1 MVHSLLPV
9 SLMLYGPL
17 HLFLF
22 IYINLLS
29 PLLQL
34 RTGWRKL
41 LNLCTSSSRP
51 FGLLLSLVIFN
62 GIIISE
68 MDGWKAPNRSS
79 YDATVVCKYLFWS
92 LVPFPPY
99 WRCFW
104 VLTAWNLW
112 RCDFVFHPEKD
123 GVCEIVFW
131 FGKHFFWKNFWNLA
145 VGFSWDFVNWGF
157 VLLGMGIGYVC
168 LLVLELFFFFSLWAF
183 CVLECWNS
191 CRWDYVNWVF
201 WFNNFD
207 WNISAFWLFKLW
219 KMRFLILGFW
229 IESVFFFGLFF
240 FISFFFVFSCN
251 LTVQSSPKCYFFL
264 VGCLS
269 VWLWFYSRF
278 WGSSAVFFFFFGSLS
293 KMLSCEMCFCAFL
306 LCLIST
312 YFCTVWTC
320 K

>member
-1 MVHSLLPV
+1 MVHTLLPV
-9 SLMLYGPL
+9 SLMLYGPSL

-34 RTGWRKL
+34 RTGGRKL

-99 WRCFW
+99 WRCFC

-123 GVCEIVFW
+123 GD
-131 FGKHFFWKNFWNLA
+131 L
-145 VGFSWDFVNWGF
+145 
-157 VLLGMGIGYVC
+157 
-168 LLVLELFFFFSLWAF
+168 
-183 CVLECWNS
+183 WNS
-191 CRWDYVNWVF
+191 VLIWKTLFVKKFLKFGCWVL
-201 WFNNFD
+201 
-207 WNISAFWLFKLW
+207 I
-219 KMRFLILGFW
+219 KMRFCELGFCAFGYGYW
-229 IESVFFFGLFF
+229 ICMSFGFRA
-240 FISFFFVFSCN
+240 
-251 LTVQSSPKCYFFL
+251 P
-264 VGCLS
+264 
-269 VWLWFYSRF
+269 
-278 WGSSAVFFFFFGSLS
+278 FFFFFFPVS
-293 KMLSCEMCFCAFL
+293 FL
-306 LCLIST
+306 RFRVLEL
-312 YFCTVWTC
+312 V
-320 K
+320 